1 MSQATRILLLAAAIV
16 ALSAFAATVIGSGAA
31 M

>member
-16 ALSAFAATVIGSGAA
+16 ALSTLAATVIGSGAA